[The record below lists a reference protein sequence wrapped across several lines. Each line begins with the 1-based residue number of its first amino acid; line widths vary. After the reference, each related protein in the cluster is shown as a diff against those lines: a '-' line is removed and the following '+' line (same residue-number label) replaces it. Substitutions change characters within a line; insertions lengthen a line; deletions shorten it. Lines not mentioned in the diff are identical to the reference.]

1 MLGHERL
8 CAGVEVVH
16 EDHGVVRKGLGR
28 EDLAQGDQVRVAQLL
43 PLVHD
48 VHALGVDEPVAV
60 DSAEADVRAGLH
72 VGGLVSH
79 RGSFLHPLPKSPFIM
94 IYEVEL

>member
-8 CAGVEVVH
+8 GAGVEVVH
-16 EDHGVVRKGLGR
+16 EDHGVVREGLGR

-48 VHALGVDEPVAV
+48 VHALGVDEAVAV
-60 DSAEADVRAGLH
+60 DSAQAHVRRRLH
-72 VGGLVSH
+72 VG
-79 RGSFLHPLPKSPFIM
+79 RLPGK
-94 IYEVEL
+94 